1 MDITGLLVP
10 ASVQVQKIAK
20 NRLSGIFS
28 GTLGVDWRMPRASL
42 LVPPSVVL
50 LVSECL
56 KNLEF
61 QTSKSSARQ

>member
-1 MDITGLLVP
+1 MDITGFLVL

-20 NRLSGIFS
+20 NRFSGNFS
-28 GTLGVDWRMPRASL
+28 GTLGVDWRMARASL

-61 QTSKSSARQ
+61 QISKSSARQ